1 MLAVLMCLV
10 LSVPSFAHS
19 TKSAYQR
26 VNGGSWTAYNIG
38 RDYLGSVTHIATTSG
53 TLVAEYSYDPWGRL
67 RSPSTQSIF
76 TPGNE
81 PDLFLGRGF
90 TGHEHLTWFGL
101 INMNARLYDPL
112 LGRFLSLDPYV
123 QAPDFTQNFNRYSY
137 ALNNPLKYTDT
148 DGEFLIPLLFGI
160 GNLVAHNM
168 RGEDLGNG
176 NWAKYLFSGMTAG
189 LILDVV
195 TPLLIS
201 GMAANAGRPD
211 LVGLASR
218 VGVGYMSV
226 MTVLNTLSTFAG
238 IIGGAINHQG
248 EGVANAM
255 KIFLGNFYL
264 DENKSFFGEVWEGIS
279 RHTWEYPQ
287 QAFGY
292 FCSEIRN
299 CWADRVDYWGGATY
313 ITDYNSPSSGFTIGN
328 YCNVDIFES
337 QREKMNSMSFDDY
350 LSLGTELVEK
360 YYLHEYGHTIQSQ
373 KWGPLYLPIPALSS
387 VLNVHKSKEEYYNH
401 WTEVWANTYVKRYLS
416 KYNKSISFPKV
427 LPVY

>member
-1 MLAVLMCLV
+1 
-10 LSVPSFAHS
+10 
-19 TKSAYQR
+19 
-26 VNGGSWTAYNIG
+26 
-38 RDYLGSVTHIATTSG
+38 
-53 TLVAEYSYDPWGRL
+53 
-67 RSPSTQSIF
+67 
-76 TPGNE
+76 
-81 PDLFLGRGF
+81 
-90 TGHEHLTWFGL
+90 
-101 INMNARLYDPL
+101 MNARLYDPL
-112 LGRFLSLDPYV
+112 LGRFLSPDPYV

-287 QAFGY
+287 QAAGY
-292 FCSEIRN
+292 FWSSMRN
-299 CWADRVDYWGGATY
+299 CWADRVDYLGGATY
-313 ITDYNSPSSGFTIGN
+313 VVNESSSGRFGITLGN
-328 YCNVDIFES
+328 YSNIDI
-337 QREKMNSMSFDDY
+337 DDIIGADGIEQY
-350 LSLGTELVEK
+350 ATHNAIFM
-360 YYLHEYGHTIQSQ
+360 HEYGHIIDSKRFGVSYLLAIGIPSLISAANNHELPDKTAWSHFYMPWEMSATINGAHYFANNYGVS
-373 KWGPLYLPIPALSS
+373 
-387 VLNVHKSKEEYYNH
+387 
-401 WTEVWANTYVKRYLS
+401 WAPFEA
-416 KYNKSISFPKV
+416 KYPTHF
-427 LPVY
+427 